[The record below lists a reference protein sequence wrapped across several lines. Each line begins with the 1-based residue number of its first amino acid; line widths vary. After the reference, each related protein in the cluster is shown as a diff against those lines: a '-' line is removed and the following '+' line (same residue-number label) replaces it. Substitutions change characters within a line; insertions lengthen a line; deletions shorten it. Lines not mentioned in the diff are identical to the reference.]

1 MALTWK
7 KRRAFPSTADQE
19 PRSGRTPWF
28 SAAAEGERDLQT
40 RLRGRGGTREGGGSR
55 GMVSRVRGSS
65 VFFFPSPFVSGIS
78 RAPFGQIKAANRQLP
93 PLPR

>member
-40 RLRGRGGTREGGGSR
+40 RLRGRGGREREEGPEEWCLACVDP
-55 GMVSRVRGSS
+55 VSSS
-65 VFFFPSPFVSGIS
+65 S
-78 RAPFGQIKAANRQLP
+78 
-93 PLPR
+93 PLPLFLESVELPLVK